1 MAVPEIRLRRSF
13 ALPIPGHPQVTVEQ
27 IQNMVTVM
35 KITFFATATLCLATW
50 IGVLIPQPTAT
61 AQDADRDGLPDA
73 VETNLGTDPDFA
85 EPLMTVGTF
94 PAKAPQNPELDIV
107 RVDFGNV
114 ARDRWIWAI
123 RFARPYR
130 FDNSTLIVY
139 LDTDND
145 AATGRKDMGCEVMIS
160 HDRGRPGVT
169 AFAADGTYEPASL
182 PRVALVDGVLYLCHD
197 GSIEQENEHS
207 VFRFTVLSETRE
219 PHASV
224 DGTGW
229 IQGLGP
235 ANSERPKSVMLDDIT
250 ADENF
255 ERTEG
260 LDLVWQL
267 QADPANAAISSIGAE
282 LSRMAYYD
290 TEYRWPAMHG
300 ASGTITVTVPK
311 AGRFYPAIVVY
322 DTAGREAYE
331 LQVDGKCVG
340 RFLAAEDD
348 NRQRI
353 HFLSRSI
360 DFHGGEKLTFR
371 TGTVGRHITEDI
383 LLLAEKPP
391 VRNRKFEMNQ
401 VEAGYVVQDGQPQL
415 RVTWI
420 TTWPAACTVH
430 YGPTADCEQN
440 LTEVQPCANHRVF
453 IPGLQVG
460 NKVHFRIVASRPDS
474 GSVASPA
481 MTFAF
486 QPPAAVTGTAKKQ
499 KIPLVVENPHDFAL
513 ADSPV
518 TNGVPFAQGE
528 LGDPAHVRLLDPNN
542 REVPV
547 QTEVAIRWNDGSVKW
562 VRASFLAS
570 SGPRSSAKYTLEYGT
585 GVKRVPASS
594 PLKHRRQD
602 KRLVVETGPLEV
614 YFDVAQSGFPT
625 RIRFDADADGR
636 FAEDEE
642 LTGMVSAEVTN
653 SEGNQ
658 YTTAAR
664 ANGIEIEEAGPVRI
678 VVKVTGHHRAGQDGR
693 MFAYTNRF
701 TFYAG
706 LPFVRVRYTWGN
718 DNQEDA
724 FTTFEQISLKIPLP
738 VPGRT
743 WTVGL
748 GDGNKS
754 GGEGEFTLT
763 QLRDT
768 AYEMTPAPAG
778 KIETKRADGW
788 VDVGHGRWGM
798 TVVVR
803 DFWQLY
809 PKGIRLGDDGLSIDA
824 CPDFPDGTYDG
835 CSKLDEIK
843 LYYYL
848 MGGEYKVARGVQKQ
862 HELMVHFHAGSPSA
876 EAGQLAQAF
885 QEPLIAACSP
895 ERYCGTGVFGEIL
908 PATAGRSVDYE
919 AVCEKVYQN
928 YIRHREASHEYGML
942 NFGDQWGER
951 RVNWANGEY
960 DHHHAFLLQFI
971 RTGDRKWYFLGETAA
986 RHAIDVDTCHFGPRR
1001 GVEWIHSMGHTGGYF
1016 TERYE
1021 GNGIPGP
1028 GASVSHTWTEGFC
1041 DWYVLSGDRTA
1052 AENAALVADYYD
1064 GLYLNN
1070 YDWSNCRTNGWHL
1083 LLTMA
1088 AYRATNDPYY
1098 LNAARIIVQRTS
1110 ERQTPGG
1117 GWHRQMVPGHC
1128 HDMPRHRGVAN
1139 FMLGV
1144 LANGLEEYYREIP
1157 DPRVAEAILGGA
1169 KQAVNELWVDEVDGF
1184 RYTSCPNMKG
1194 YTANNDMTAEI
1205 LFFAHRL
1212 GGDPEYGQIAL
1223 RAMHAAFRGG
1233 IGSIA
1238 HLRWTPHI
1246 IYNMDV
1252 LERGAVHEDT
1262 APLLRSDADGIDE
1275 GSGDETYKAVSA
1287 DDNEASKG
1295 K

>member
-1 MAVPEIRLRRSF
+1 
-13 ALPIPGHPQVTVEQ
+13 
-27 IQNMVTVM
+27 MVSVM
-35 KITFFATATLCLATW
+35 KTTFFATGTLCFVSW
-50 IGVLIPQPTAT
+50 IAALITKPAVA
-61 AQDADRDGLPDA
+61 AQDTDRDGLPDT
-73 VETNLGTDPDFA
+73 VETRLGTDPDFA
-85 EPLMTVGTF
+85 EPLTILGTF
-94 PAKAPQNPELDIV
+94 PAKAPKNPELDIV
-107 RVDFGNV
+107 RVGFGNV
-114 ARDRWIWAI
+114 AKDRWLWAI
-123 RFARPYR
+123 RFAQPYR

-139 LDTDND
+139 LDADND

-169 AFAADGTYEPASL
+169 GFAADGAYQPAPL

-197 GSIEQENEHS
+197 GSIEQEGEHS

-219 PHASV
+219 PHASA

-229 IQGLGP
+229 TKVIGP
-235 ANSERPKSVMLDDIT
+235 ANSERPKTVMLDDIT

-267 QADPANAAISSIGAE
+267 QADPANVAMSSVGAE

-290 TEYRWPAMHG
+290 TEYRWPAVYG

-311 AGRFYPAIVVY
+311 AGDFYPAIVVY

-331 LQVDGKCVG
+331 LQVDGKRVG

-360 DFHGGEKLTFR
+360 EFAGGEQLTFR
-371 TGTVGRHITEDI
+371 TGTVGQHVTEDI

-391 VRNRKFEMNQ
+391 VRNRKFEISQ
-401 VEAGYVVQDGQPQL
+401 VEAGYTVRDGQPQL
-415 RVTWI
+415 RLTWI
-420 TTWPAACTVH
+420 TTWPVACTVQ
-430 YGPTADCEQN
+430 YGLTAACEQN
-440 LTEVQPCANHRVF
+440 LTEEQPLANHRVF
-453 IPGLQVG
+453 IPELQVG
-460 NKVHFRIVASRPDS
+460 DKVHFRIAASRPD
-474 GSVASPA
+474 GESVVSPE
-481 MTFAF
+481 MEFIF
-486 QPPAAVTGTAKKQ
+486 QPPAPVVGTAKMQ
-499 KIPLVVENPHDFAL
+499 GIPLVVENPHDFAL
-513 ADSPV
+513 TAAPV
-518 TNGVPFAQGE
+518 TNGVPFAKGE
-528 LGDPAHVRLLDPNN
+528 LGDPAHVRLLDANG

-547 QTEVAIRWNDGSVKW
+547 QTKVAIRWNDGSVKW
-562 VRASFLAS
+562 LRVSFTARAEVH
-570 SGPRSSAKYTLEYGT
+570 SSAEYTLECGT
-585 GVKRVPASS
+585 DVKRVPASS
-594 PLKHRRQD
+594 PLTHRWQD
-602 KRLVVETGPLEV
+602 KRLVVETGPLQV
-614 YFDVAQSGFPT
+614 HLDVTQSGFPT
-625 RIRFDADADGR
+625 RIRFDADTDGE

-642 LTGMVSAEVTN
+642 LTGRMSALVTDA
-653 SEGNQ
+653 EGSQ
-658 YTTAAR
+658 YTSASS
-664 ANGIEIEEAGPVRI
+664 ANRIEIEEAGPVRI
-678 VVKVTGHHRAGQDGR
+678 VVKVSGHHRAGPDDQ
-693 MFAYTNRF
+693 MLAYTNRF
-701 TFYAG
+701 TFYAD
-706 LPFVRVRYTWGN
+706 LPFVRVQYTWGN
-718 DNQEDA
+718 DNEEDA
-724 FTTFEQISLKIPLP
+724 FTNFEQISLKIPLP
-738 VPGRT
+738 DSGRK
-743 WTVGL
+743 WAVGL
-748 GDGNKS
+748 GGGNES
-754 GGEGEFTLT
+754 SGEGKLTLT

-768 AYEMTPAPAG
+768 AYEMSPAPAED
-778 KIETKRADGW
+778 IATKRADGW
-788 VDVGHGRWGM
+788 VDVGHERWGM
-798 TVVVR
+798 TVAVR

-809 PKGIRLGDDGLSIDA
+809 PKGIRLDDDGLSIDV
-824 CPDFPDGTYDG
+824 CPDFPDGTYDD

-848 MGGEYKVARGVQKQ
+848 MGGKYKIARGVQKQ
-862 HELMVHFHAGSPSA
+862 HELMLHFHADNLSA
-876 EAGQLAQAF
+876 SAGQLARAF
-885 QEPLIAACSP
+885 QEPLIAVCSP
-895 ERYCGTGVFGEIL
+895 EHYCGTGAFGEIL
-908 PATAGRSVDYE
+908 PATAGRSADYE

-928 YIRHREASHEYGML
+928 YVRHREASHEYGML

-971 RTGDRKWYFLGETAA
+971 RTGDRKWYFLGEKAA

-1016 TERYE
+1016 RERYE

-1064 GLYLNN
+1064 GQYLNN

-1088 AYRATNDPYY
+1088 AYRATDDPYY
-1098 LNAARIIVQRTS
+1098 LNAARIIVERTV

-1144 LANGLEEYYREIP
+1144 LANGLEAYYREIP
-1157 DPRVAEAILGGA
+1157 DPRVAEAIIGGA
-1169 KQAVNELWVDEVDGF
+1169 KQAVDELWVDEANGF

-1194 YTANNDMTAEI
+1194 YTGNNDMTAEI

-1212 GGDPEYGQIAL
+1212 GGDPEYGRIAL

-1246 IYNMDV
+1246 IYNMDL
-1252 LERGAVHEDT
+1252 LERDSES
-1262 APLLRSDADGIDE
+1262 R
-1275 GSGDETYKAVSA
+1275 
-1287 DDNEASKG
+1287 
-1295 K
+1295 